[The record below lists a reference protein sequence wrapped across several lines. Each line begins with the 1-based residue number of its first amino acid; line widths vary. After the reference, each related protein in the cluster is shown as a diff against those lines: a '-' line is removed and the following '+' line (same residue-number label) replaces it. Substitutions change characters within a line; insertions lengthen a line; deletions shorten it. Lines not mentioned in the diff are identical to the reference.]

1 MIINILLRAFSVFWS
16 IRTIKYILFYL
27 YLWQLKE
34 YQFSRFIDHFRTFQG
49 KRLFLNLLFFVK
61 SILFILFCIGFFFL
75 SSYKINFFWLIFF
88 VLFLIYLFEALFF
101 LFNILKD
108 RYKKPVFTFKVFFL
122 FSFAVL
128 TQILYFF
135 LIGRLT
141 KSFFVFIFL
150 LLLFDIFLPIIV
162 SLIVLFFQPFVV
174 LIRNEIIKKAIK
186 RRNEMKNL
194 TAVGITGSYAKTSV
208 KEFLSVILSSKFKVL
223 KTKKNEN
230 SEIGIARCILNHLTP
245 DYEIFIAEMGAYKKG
260 GIEFLSKIVKPKI
273 GIITGVNEQH
283 LALFKTMDNLISAEG
298 GIELV
303 QNLPK
308 EGTVIL
314 NKDNKIISEVFLSSK
329 DKKQEERKKILV
341 SANKKADLY
350 AENIKVEPEFISFDI
365 ILKNGERTSIK
376 ANLAGVFNVINL
388 LLASAAAIELGMSLR
403 EIKEGIKKI
412 KINDGTI
419 KIFKNQ
425 KGVVFLDSTYSSNP
439 DGVLAGLEYLKL
451 WPGKKIVIMPCLIE
465 LGKRSKE
472 IHKQIGRKI
481 GKICDLA
488 IITSK
493 DRFDEIKKGVLEVGA
508 DEDKIIFLKRNQE
521 IINKIN
527 SFCVKNDVVLLEGR
541 ISKEIVNALKNNL
554 IYE

>member
-1 MIINILLRAFSVFWS
+1 MTINILLRIFSVLWS
-16 IRTIKYILFYL
+16 IRTTKYILFYL

-61 SILFILFCIGFFFL
+61 SILFILFCIGFLFF
-75 SSYKINFFWLIFF
+75 SSYKINFFLLISFI
-88 VLFLIYLFEALFF
+88 LLLIYLFESFFF
-101 LFNILKD
+101 LVNILKD
-108 RYKKPVFTFKVFFL
+108 RYKRPVFTLKVFFL

-135 LIGRLT
+135 LIGRLA
-141 KSFFVFIFL
+141 KSFLVFIFL
-150 LLLFDIFLPIIV
+150 LLLLDIFLPIIV

-174 LIRNEIIKKAIK
+174 LIRNEIVKKAIK
-186 RRNEMKNL
+186 KRNEMKNL

-208 KEFLSVILSSKFKVL
+208 KEFLSAILSSKFKIL

-230 SEIGIARCILNHLTP
+230 SEIGIARCIFNHLTHN
-245 DYEIFIAEMGAYKKG
+245 YEIFIAEMGAYKKG

-298 GIELV
+298 GRELV

-308 EGTVIL
+308 GGTVIL

-329 DKKQEERKKILV
+329 DKQEERKKILV

-376 ANLAGVFNVINL
+376 ANLAGAFNVINL

-425 KGVVFLDSTYSSNP
+425 KGLIFLDSTYSSNP

-541 ISKEIVNALKNNL
+541 ISKEILSAFKK
-554 IYE
+554 